1 MISIFSSV
9 IITFFP
15 DAFSG
20 IDELNA
26 TLECGQNDSYGNL
39 ALTLEDLAEIVQSVG
54 IEALAKELGIELDFI
69 DESWGVFAMLYDPEH
84 INCLVS

>member
-1 MISIFSSV
+1 MLIFIFSS
-9 IITFFP
+9 IILIFFQ

-54 IEALAKELGIELDFI
+54 IEELSKHLGIDLDFI
-69 DESWGVFAMLYDPEH
+69 DEF
-84 INCLVS
+84 

>member
-1 MISIFSSV
+1 MLFSTIVPTS
-9 IITFFP
+9 FQ
-15 DAFSG
+15 DAFSD

-54 IEALAKELGIELDFI
+54 IEALAKQLGIELDFI
-69 DESWGVFAMLYDPEH
+69 D
-84 INCLVS
+84 